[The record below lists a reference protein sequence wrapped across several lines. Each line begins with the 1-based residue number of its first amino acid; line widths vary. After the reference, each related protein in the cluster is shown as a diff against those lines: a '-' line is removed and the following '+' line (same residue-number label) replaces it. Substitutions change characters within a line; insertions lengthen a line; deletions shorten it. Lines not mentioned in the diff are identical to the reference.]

1 MLKEDWITFS
11 KRIAKWQAK
20 RGYPKFFNKPQ
31 QQKYRT
37 SLKKSTHRPKAG
49 TLRAKWLEELKSEKE
64 LKAVTRFVER
74 NIGKCY
80 KTVTG

>member
-1 MLKEDWITFS
+1 MVFS

-20 RGYPKFFNKPQ
+20 KKYLKFPNKLQ

-37 SLKKSTHRPKAG
+37 SPKKLMHRPKVG
-49 TLRAKWLEELKSEKE
+49 ILKAKWLEEFKLKKK
-64 LKAVTRFVER
+64 LKVITKFVKR

-80 KTVTG
+80 KITAR